1 MWYRLSILL
10 PQPRKLMKLTPVE
23 VGGLNFLPEEME
35 IAIAIVSQNEL
46 SQKVADSTLWLCD

>member
-1 MWYRLSILL
+1 
-10 PQPRKLMKLTPVE
+10 MKLTPVE

-46 SQKVADSTLWLCD
+46 SQKVADSTLWLCDLSTSLQA